1 MSISNLFGMVDNG
14 GIESIGC
21 DAGKKKMFKLELI
34 ETANCRGGSS
44 ITNAHTSHNNSELTY
59 YYSKTPKNLSLTK
72 INFSLTAPES

>member
-1 MSISNLFGMVDNG
+1 MVDNG

-59 YYSKTPKNLSLTK
+59 LLFKNSQK
-72 INFSLTAPES
+72 SFSHQNKFFSNRAGELIARWDY